1 MYFFFSPPFQDLWKA
16 TVTLL
21 WAFGTS
27 RPDFCQQRTGSIYL
41 RTTCKNNYAFAD
53 FHSCFHLIPT
63 LDILIIFC
71 EIKLSAVF
79 KLTLILSVVCTNY
92 RIRFLQVFFL
102 IVLPS
107 SGISPCGSTDWAV
120 MPPTLGAALL
130 CSSRAGSDI
139 WLLSRNSIVHWNWG
153 RTVGGA

>member
-1 MYFFFSPPFQDLWKA
+1 MARTINRTHLAILIPNKFGFRAPLYRVSSPLIQDVFFFSPPFQDLWKA

-53 FHSCFHLIPT
+53 FHSCFHANPT

-71 EIKLSAVF
+71 DIKLSSVF
-79 KLTLILSVVCTNY
+79 KLTLILAKTPWS
-92 RIRFLQVFFL
+92 
-102 IVLPS
+102 
-107 SGISPCGSTDWAV
+107 
-120 MPPTLGAALL
+120 
-130 CSSRAGSDI
+130 
-139 WLLSRNSIVHWNWG
+139 WG
-153 RTVGGA
+153 RMDDILSEGREIESRRQLVFSRP